1 MRMEDISALIT
12 PDVLL
17 PALGLAA
24 LLLPGLIAVGAVFV
38 AVLTAVTY
46 RKSSRVFADK
56 LAKQMSEF
64 GMLVLG
70 VWLLLV
76 SARWGLWISEI
87 WPVSGPLRRF
97 YHLFFDIPGHVSML
111 AVLTSIITARAWRRH
126 KKGSAVHFML
136 GGISCL
142 TWMVALMLFITGW
155 LESGRVEGMAQKM
168 DPVTLPLLLMNP
180 TAWLIWA
187 QGLFLAMTLAGGA
200 GLLFLVARRNKEDYG
215 RDYYAWAARTCSGR
229 ALSSGVVQAL
239 WGVTTFIAL
248 SVPWADLALQGPS
261 SWLATALAAVSGS
274 SALAALLAFL
284 VLSLLAWLSLIPLIR
299 SQNPMRLKG
308 LMLAH
313 VVIVFLSLT
322 VLAVTFHSLFDGRG
336 LLF

>member
-1 MRMEDISALIT
+1 MRMEDIAALVA

-17 PALGLAA
+17 PALGLAG
-24 LLLPGLIAVGAVFV
+24 LLLPGLIAMGAVFV
-38 AVLTAVTY
+38 AVLTAATY

-76 SARWGLWISEI
+76 SARWGLWIGEI
-87 WPVSGPLRRF
+87 WPVSEPLQRF

-111 AVLTSIITARAWRRH
+111 AVLMSIITARAWRRQ
-126 KKGSAVHFML
+126 KKASPVHFVL
-136 GGISCL
+136 GGLSCL
-142 TWMVALMLFITGW
+142 TWMAALMLFITGW
-155 LESGRVEGMAQKM
+155 LESGRVDGMAQKM
-168 DPVTLPLLLMNP
+168 DLVTLQQLLMNP

-187 QGLFLAMTLAGGA
+187 QGLFLAMALAGGA
-200 GLLFLVARRNKEDYG
+200 GLLFLVVRRNKEDYG

-239 WGVTTFIAL
+239 WGVATFVAL
-248 SVPWADLALQGPS
+248 SVPWAELALQAPS
-261 SWLATALAAVSGS
+261 SDIQ
-274 SALAALLAFL
+274 SALAAMLAFL
-284 VLSLLAWLSLIPLIR
+284 GFSLLAWLSLVPLIK

-313 VVIVFLSLT
+313 IIIVFLSLT

-336 LLF
+336 LLH